1 MSLRRSLAVARNEV
15 RVLRRDPAPLVVLLV
30 MPLFLAPLFSRTYRA
45 VLVLGGH
52 PGASGADYTVP
63 AQMVE
68 FAFFL
73 APYTGYLFFRDHGW
87 RTWSRLR
94 ASPATSADIVIGKAI
109 PMVGLGMAQIAILLA
124 FGAVTL
130 HLHLRGEAL
139 ALGGVA
145 FVYVCC
151 AVAAGIALTAMLRT
165 SQQLNAL
172 GFLGATLLG
181 ALGGA
186 LVPLST
192 MPAWARSIA
201 PITPQYW
208 TMQASRDLI
217 LNGKPAGTVVIPML
231 VLVGF
236 TAAFVAIAIRRLRV
250 DEPKVGWA

>member
-1 MSLRRSLAVARNEV
+1 MSPRRSLAVGRNEV
-15 RVLRRDPAPLVVLLV
+15 RVLRRDPAPLIVLLV
-30 MPLFLAPLFSRTYRA
+30 MPILLAPVLRGADRA
-45 VLVLGGH
+45 VLVLGGN
-52 PGASGADYTVP
+52 PRASGADYAVP

-94 ASPATSADIVIGKAI
+94 ASPATSADIILGKAI
-109 PMVGLGMAQIAILLA
+109 PMVGLGMLQIAVLLA
-124 FGAVTL
+124 FGVLTL
-130 HLHLRGEAL
+130 DLHLRGEAL
-139 ALGGVA
+139 PLGSVA

-151 AVAAGIALTAMLRT
+151 AVAAGVALTAVLRT

-192 MPAWARSIA
+192 LPAWARRVA

-208 TMQASRDLI
+208 TMRASRDLI
-217 LNGKPAGTVVIPML
+217 VNGKSAGTVLVPLLML
-231 VLVGF
+231 AGF
-236 TAAFVAIAIRRLRV
+236 TAMFVAIAIRRLRV
-250 DEPKVGWA
+250 DEPKVGWP